1 MSTALHAQIIT
12 YPLRYCTSFLK
23 EELNFL
29 VTAPNYTDY
38 IQEIPFL
45 FKATLPV
52 NRRVPFTY
60 LVHGGQIVE
69 YALQFILLDAIADHD
84 ELLEE
89 QQNVGAYGQYILL
102 SRSRTICK
110 AEANQTK

>member
-1 MSTALHAQIIT
+1 M
-12 YPLRYCTSFLK
+12 
-23 EELNFL
+23 
-29 VTAPNYTDY
+29 
-38 IQEIPFL
+38 
-45 FKATLPV
+45 
-52 NRRVPFTY
+52 
-60 LVHGGQIVE
+60 HGGQIVE

-110 AEANQTK
+110 TGANQTPFKSDKLTSSTLNRNLPRPFGMMPLLARGLTTQ